1 MGEKLAKE
9 GVQSYASKLF
19 DTMFLDDFGEGSKP
33 NKRNYQD
40 LNL

>member
-9 GVQSYASKLF
+9 GVQNYALKLF
-19 DTMFLDDFGEGSKP
+19 DTMFLYDFAEGSKP